1 MTKVTRVR
9 RLNIQRRRK
18 VKKTLVY
25 LGICIVI
32 LGLLNA
38 CAISSDK
45 KISEETHPNPS
56 PREGSKALY
65 YLFLLAA
72 THTGSSFITGLLTA
86 ITPDRL

>member
-45 KISEETHPNPS
+45 KISEEKIHARQEMFEKYLEEKTDNLN
-56 PREGSKALY
+56 KAINY
-65 YLFLLAA
+65 GGY
-72 THTGSSFITGLLTA
+72 TCIYQK
-86 ITPDRL
+86 